1 MVPYAL
7 QIGSFSIHWYG
18 VMAAIGFLIAS
29 YLLGKNYRFVNGLTK
44 DQCDTMIIIALVA
57 GLIGART
64 YHVIE
69 FFHEDGFDRDLLS
82 IFYLH
87 RGGLVFYGGFILAFV
102 SVVFYTRKHKLDTI
116 RVLDVFIPS
125 LTAAHACGRIGCFL
139 NGCCHGKAT
148 TWFWGVTAPEGSRL
162 WFATRG
168 LPVHPV
174 QLLEA
179 AENIVLCIISMLALR
194 KGAKRGT
201 VISSYLIVYGI
212 LRFINETLRV
222 DKKYIF
228 NLTGA
233 QCICLLLIASGSG
246 LLFYSLRHEHKK
258 A

>member
-148 TWFWGVTAPEGSRL
+148 TWFWGVTAPQGSLL
-162 WFATRG
+162 WFQTGGQA
-168 LPVHPV
+168 VHPA
-174 QLLEA
+174 QLVEA
-179 AENIVLCIISMLALR
+179 GENFLLCLLYCWMLR
-194 KGAKRGT
+194 KTKRGIVT
-201 VISSYLIVYGI
+201 ATFLIVYGV
-212 LRFINETLRV
+212 LRCINETLRGDNV
-222 DKKYIF
+222 LYF
-228 NLTGA
+228 HLTPA
-233 QCICLLLIASGSG
+233 QWIGLLLIPAGIG
-246 LLFYSLRHEHKK
+246 LLCIFSKNEKHI
-258 A
+258 